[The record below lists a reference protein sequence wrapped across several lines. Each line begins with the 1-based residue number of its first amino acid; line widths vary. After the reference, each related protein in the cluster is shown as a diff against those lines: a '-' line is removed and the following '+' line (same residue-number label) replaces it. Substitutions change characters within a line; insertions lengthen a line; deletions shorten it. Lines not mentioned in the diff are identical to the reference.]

1 MSPSEEKAFCKLFG
15 DAYNKCFD
23 KELTVPLSEADS
35 RYFSS
40 EIEEQT
46 GLIIGWKTL
55 KNYSFFILK
64 DSTAKQEN
72 PSVATLD
79 TLARYITAA
88 PKTDEVNRKRNESH
102 FPYWYAYRDEILK
115 RISVKEEIKDST
127 SSITAANRNSGKI
140 LWGIGILVIM
150 IALACFYIF
159 SQVSKSEKFTENFNS
174 TSIDSLLHKGWI
186 LKNIDTIFW
195 NKRNPKNGY
204 LTLFTLEGDTY
215 PDSARRLGVKN
226 LLVKKLDVDCF
237 STEIHLDNFVPGQNW
252 QQAGIIL
259 MEDTTLLSR
268 SARLTIGYN
277 GFFGGY
283 SRPGEVL
290 IQAISSI
297 HGGFS
302 KPEEIAHVS
311 LFSVEP
317 TQSTI
322 IKNNLQRSALR
333 IEKNGRHFRFLYAT
347 GASDIF
353 AFKEVVSRDLM
364 INPRYVGICALKG
377 FVKETQAMPVYVD
390 LFSIEPILCE

>member
-15 DAYNKCFD
+15 EAYSKCFD

-35 RYFSS
+35 KYFSS

-79 TLARYITAA
+79 TLARYVADA
-88 PKTDEVNRKRNESH
+88 VKTDEISRKRNEPH
-102 FPYWYAYRDEILK
+102 FPYWYTYRDGIEKDIP
-115 RISVKEEIKDST
+115 VKDNQGIRT
-127 SSITAANRNSGKI
+127 SSPLIVHRNSKVKY
-140 LWGIGILVIM
+140 LWIGMIVIGIF
-150 IALACFYIF
+150 LAGYYIVYHYSQSEHFTDNF
-159 SQVSKSEKFTENFNS
+159 SNTS
-174 TSIDSLLHKGWI
+174 TDSLFHKGWM
-186 LKNIDTIFW
+186 LKDLDTSFW
-195 NKRNPKNGY
+195 NKRNAKSGY

-215 PDSARRLGVKN
+215 PDSARRVGMKN
-226 LLVKKLDVDCF
+226 FLVKKLDTDCF
-237 STEIHLDNFVPGQNW
+237 STEIHLGNFIPGQNW

-268 SARLTIGYN
+268 STRLTIGYN

-283 SRPGEVL
+283 SRPGEIL

-302 KPEEIAHVS
+302 KPEEIAHLS

-317 TQSTI
+317 AQSTI

-333 IEKNGRHFRFLYAT
+333 IEKNGHHFRFLYAT

-364 INPRYVGICALKG
+364 INPQYVGICALKG
-377 FVKETQAMPVYVD
+377 FVKDSQAMPVYVD